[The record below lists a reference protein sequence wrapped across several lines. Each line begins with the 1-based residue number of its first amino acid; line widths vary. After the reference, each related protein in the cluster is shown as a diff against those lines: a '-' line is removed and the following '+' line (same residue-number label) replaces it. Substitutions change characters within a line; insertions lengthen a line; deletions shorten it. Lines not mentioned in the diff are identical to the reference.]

1 MLPPPAGC
9 RGAEGCHRG
18 GAAPRLLP
26 VCCSLPGV
34 LWGAVPPPA
43 GTERHQGKE
52 RYPLPWITSVSRDMM
67 RTLTKCRR
75 GAHVDDSLQHRAPSS
90 ILALRS
96 PVTLLQGPGAKPEL
110 HGDRGDSGRHP
121 GVLLVTGAGTE
132 KMGPQALSVNQAGCV
147 YQSLRLFV
155 PVNAEK
161 LISKRESSRVK
172 KREWG
177 DSGGQNGIFKLELK
191 SQLLQKQR
199 NNKYLMPP
207 KVQAGRARAGPHRAG
222 DRQHQQGTARPCREQ
237 LARKRHFAATKD
249 DLRANNISPVEF
261 NCY

>member
-1 MLPPPAGC
+1 M
-9 RGAEGCHRG
+9 
-18 GAAPRLLP
+18 
-26 VCCSLPGV
+26 
-34 LWGAVPPPA
+34 
-43 GTERHQGKE
+43 
-52 RYPLPWITSVSRDMM
+52 
-67 RTLTKCRR
+67 
-75 GAHVDDSLQHRAPSS
+75 
-90 ILALRS
+90 
-96 PVTLLQGPGAKPEL
+96 
-110 HGDRGDSGRHP
+110 
-121 GVLLVTGAGTE
+121 LLVTGAGTE

-161 LISKRESSRVK
+161 LISKGQSSRVK

-177 DSGGQNGIFKLELK
+177 DSGGQNGVFKLELK
-191 SQLLQKQR
+191 SQMLQKQR